1 MRPERIRIRIRC
13 RAAVLLACLAAASH
27 AARADEAGERQRI
40 ARERAQ
46 AGAVFEQRHRECEQR
61 FAVTTCVEQAR
72 SEHRQTLLRLRG
84 QESVLDEA
92 QRKQR
97 AAQRMAAI
105 REKVSAEEAR
115 EQAPRA
121 PRREPAMQ
129 VSPPRSK
136 AASQPLAASAASAA
150 RDDDRAAAEARSRA
164 RFEARQREAQAQRD
178 AAARR
183 QAERQKSAKP
193 PAPPLP
199 DPAAR

>member
-1 MRPERIRIRIRC
+1 MRPERIRIRC
-13 RAAVLLACLAAASH
+13 RAAVLLACLAAACH

-40 ARERAQ
+40 SRERAQ
-46 AGAVFEQRHRECEQR
+46 AVAEFEQRQRECEQR
-61 FAVTTCVEQAR
+61 FAVTSCVEQAR

-84 QESVLDEA
+84 QESVLDEG

-105 REKVSAEEAR
+105 REKVSAEAAR
-115 EQAPRA
+115 EQAPRV

-136 AASQPLAASAASAA
+136 AASQPLSAASASAA

-183 QAERQKSAKP
+183 QTERQKSAKP

-199 DPAAR
+199 DPAGR